1 MREES
6 TPDQGGQPFEEV
18 VSYDSSFPDRPEQE
32 SVGDRDGRKLE
43 AEALE
48 GEEPALGPFQQWMQ
62 RQSGTVDYIH
72 SLYPDQMDQEE
83 AQTVQAA
90 DEEDG
95 Q

>member
-1 MREES
+1 MREE
-6 TPDQGGQPFEEV
+6 PKPGQAGQPYGEESHRNSV
-18 VSYDSSFPDRPEQE
+18 PDEIEQ
-32 SVGDRDGRKLE
+32 VGDEDPYGQNVV
-43 AEALE
+43 ADEALE
-48 GEEPALGPFQQWMQ
+48 GDEPALGPLQQWMQ

-83 AQTVQAA
+83 AQTVQAD